1 MPKPSFPRHRGR
13 EGIWL
18 NWEGTTNSNDNQADM
33 MTRNPDLERIEQDPE
48 LSRYSRQIFFDQLGE
63 EGQRKLLEARVTLI
77 GCGGLGSAMA
87 NLLARAGVG
96 FLRIVDR
103 DIIEP
108 SNLHR
113 QVLYDEDDISANLTK
128 AQAARQKLQRINSGI
143 QVETIKADVD
153 KTNIEQLVEGAD
165 LLLDGTDNVQTRF
178 LINDVAVKTNRPW
191 IYGAC
196 IRATGMSMPILPH
209 DTPCLRCP
217 VVNMVA
223 SHQALEAIKIL
234 IGRLEVLNRNLVHF
248 DAWTGKYSQ
257 RNMQKAYDEGDCPCC
272 KKGIYE
278 YLEG

>member
-1 MPKPSFPRHRGR
+1 
-13 EGIWL
+13 
-18 NWEGTTNSNDNQADM
+18 M